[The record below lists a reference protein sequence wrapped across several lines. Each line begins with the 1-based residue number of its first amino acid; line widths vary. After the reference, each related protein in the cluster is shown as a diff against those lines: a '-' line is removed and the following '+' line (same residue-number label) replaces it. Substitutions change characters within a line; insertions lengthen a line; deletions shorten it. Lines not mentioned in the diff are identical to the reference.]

1 VEDVKASVVFCDD
14 IRQEVSGKFILLGV
28 YTAEIVCH
36 QAPANLT
43 LSTYIQISGLNL
55 GLHHISAKVTL
66 NTEEKPVHVIG
77 TIDADLDITKPEFAS
92 SIVPTG
98 LVVSCDRNSVL
109 SVHLTI
115 DKGREFLAGS
125 IGVTISPYA
134 VQLG

>member
-1 VEDVKASVVFCDD
+1 MEDVKASVVFCDD

-43 LSTYIQISGLNL
+43 LSTYIQLSGLSS
-55 GLHHISAKVTL
+55 GIHHIAAKVTL
-66 NTEEKPVHVIG
+66 NTEEEPVQVIG
-77 TIDADLDITKPEFAS
+77 LIDTDLDITKPEFSA

-98 LVVSCDRNSVL
+98 LFVSCDRNSVL

-125 IGVTISPYA
+125 IGVTISPSL
-134 VQLG
+134 V